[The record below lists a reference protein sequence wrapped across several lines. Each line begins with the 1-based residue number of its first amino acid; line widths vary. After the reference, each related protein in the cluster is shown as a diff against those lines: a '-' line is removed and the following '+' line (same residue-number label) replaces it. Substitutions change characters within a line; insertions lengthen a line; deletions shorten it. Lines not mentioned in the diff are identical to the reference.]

1 MLDTIGYTDFQNSN
15 ELANSLVNRAH
26 IHEIPS
32 PSSEINFDSPLYVL
46 KGPLKT
52 EGEVIM
58 FSALKKSIL
67 RFRTFDVL
75 ETPRLSLNTARKHIG
90 SSLGIIAHLLDPNRK
105 GATVHNARCA
115 LVAGIAM
122 ASEKIVLMLQEGN
135 ISQPI
140 DYRDVVKNYTNPDQ
154 INKLLDPTI
163 IQVYRRLQDKR
174 IRDIKPPEGL
184 LEKIDMGDVAA
195 ENEIFTLNSYF
206 VQTGQY
212 NQAKQGYAR
221 LVIGRK
227 GSGKTAIFYAVRN
240 SLGFSKYTTILDLK
254 PEGHQFTKLR
264 ETILTNLTPG
274 VQEHTLAAFW
284 NAILLSEI
292 AHKVNEEEYSWA
304 QRDPDRWQKYNA
316 VVDLY
321 KKSGYAEQGD
331 FSERLLHQV
340 DRLIDGYESINNNL
354 SNSFITE
361 LLYSGDIR
369 AINDAVT
376 KYLDE
381 KKEVWILIDNLDKGW
396 PVRGATREDIL
407 IIRTLLEA
415 TRKLQRQLE
424 KSGINFHCLVFLRN
438 DIYEHLV
445 IETPDKGKD
454 TAITLD

>member
-1 MLDTIGYTDFQNSN
+1 
-15 ELANSLVNRAH
+15 
-26 IHEIPS
+26 
-32 PSSEINFDSPLYVL
+32 
-46 KGPLKT
+46 
-52 EGEVIM
+52 
-58 FSALKKSIL
+58 
-67 RFRTFDVL
+67 
-75 ETPRLSLNTARKHIG
+75 
-90 SSLGIIAHLLDPNRK
+90 
-105 GATVHNARCA
+105 
-115 LVAGIAM
+115 
-122 ASEKIVLMLQEGN
+122 
-135 ISQPI
+135 
-140 DYRDVVKNYTNPDQ
+140 
-154 INKLLDPTI
+154 
-163 IQVYRRLQDKR
+163 
-174 IRDIKPPEGL
+174 
-184 LEKIDMGDVAA
+184 
-195 ENEIFTLNSYF
+195 
-206 VQTGQY
+206 
-212 NQAKQGYAR
+212 R

-240 SLGFSKYTTILDLK
+240 SLGFSKNTTILDLK

-264 ETILTNLTPG
+264 ETILTNLSPG

-292 AHKVNEEEYSWA
+292 AHKINEEEYSWA
-304 QRDPDRWQKYNA
+304 QRDPDRWQKYDA
-316 VVDLY
+316 VVNLY

-340 DRLIDGYESINNNL
+340 DCLIDRYESINNNL

-376 KYLDE
+376 RYLDE
-381 KKEVWILIDNLDKGW
+381 KREVWLLIDNLDKGW

-454 TAITLD
+454 TAIILDWPDAEVFKEIFRRRIIASGQLEGNFEEVWSTVFDPTVGNKDSFSYILERTLMRPRDFLNLILRGIETSINRGHKKVEEDDILKAEELYSEDILKTIAFELKDVYEEVPDFLYTFLGCKTLLTKDEVISLLSETGID